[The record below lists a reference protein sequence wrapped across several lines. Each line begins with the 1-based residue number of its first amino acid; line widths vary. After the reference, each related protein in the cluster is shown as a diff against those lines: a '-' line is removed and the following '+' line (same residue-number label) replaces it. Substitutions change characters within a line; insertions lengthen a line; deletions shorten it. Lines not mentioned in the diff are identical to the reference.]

1 MKFLL
6 NVLMLFMLTA
16 MSLLAIGLILASF
29 LYGWITLVAA
39 IIPLGIFVG
48 ILEYFLTD
56 DNKKD

>member
-1 MKFLL
+1 MKFIL

-16 MSLLAIGLILASF
+16 MSLLTIGLVLASF
-29 LYGWITLVAA
+29 LYGWITIVAA
-39 IIPLGIFVG
+39 IFPLGIFVG